1 MKVTLFG
8 IYTDCPLEDKQC
20 IKPCDGRCERLML
33 YEEKIREE
41 ASEVLAGMREN
52 GTWDGDDDEDVNYNE
67 KYDD

>member
-8 IYTDCPLEDKQC
+8 IYRDCPLEDKQC

-41 ASEVLAGMREN
+41 ASEVLAGMKEGGHIDEN
-52 GTWDGDDDEDVNYNE
+52 SNYDEEYED
-67 KYDD
+67 